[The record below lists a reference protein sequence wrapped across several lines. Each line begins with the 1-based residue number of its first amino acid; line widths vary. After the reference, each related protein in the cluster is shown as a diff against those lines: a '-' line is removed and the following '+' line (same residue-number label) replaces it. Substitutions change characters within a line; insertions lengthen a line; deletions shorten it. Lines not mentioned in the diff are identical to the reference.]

1 MVWSAALGFPGEIGR
16 FECRRRDDEPVIPG
30 AADKPIVA
38 GTAVEHVISLA
49 AFQHVITGAA
59 EQVIVAG
66 PADEPVVAA
75 VPEQQVI
82 AATAVHDIIAVRPG
96 NDAAADPARHAGR
109 QRKRGAPVKQGL
121 DGMAPELIEHRHSS
135 ARRKRQHQVVVYVL
149 GVGQRIGIDENRIV
163 ATAVR
168 NCAVAGADY
177 SIDGREKIVVIT
189 RPGSQSIVALKSA
202 ELIVTTAAVEDI
214 V

>member
-1 MVWSAALGFPGEIGR
+1 
-16 FECRRRDDEPVIPG
+16 
-30 AADKPIVA
+30 
-38 GTAVEHVISLA
+38 
-49 AFQHVITGAA
+49 
-59 EQVIVAG
+59 
-66 PADEPVVAA
+66 
-75 VPEQQVI
+75 
-82 AATAVHDIIAVRPG
+82 
-96 NDAAADPARHAGR
+96 
-109 QRKRGAPVKQGL
+109 L
-121 DGMAPELIEHRHSS
+121 DGMAPELIEHRHST

-202 ELIVTTAAVEDI
+202 DLIVTTAAVEDI
-214 V
+214 VQFVPNYGVGRVGARHVLDTAQDIRFHSRCRSRNGLCANEKTIASVLSELDAIHLTRERRQAV